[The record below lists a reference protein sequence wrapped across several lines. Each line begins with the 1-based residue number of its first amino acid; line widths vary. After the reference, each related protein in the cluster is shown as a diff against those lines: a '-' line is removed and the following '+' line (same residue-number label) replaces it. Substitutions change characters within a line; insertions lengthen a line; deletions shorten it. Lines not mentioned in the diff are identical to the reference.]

1 MFTTL
6 TSDSAADDLSDQ
18 PSLPWLV
25 LDHTEPGLHL
35 TDQGLEMTSAW
46 SFPIGSTLNV
56 GISGLISGEADVYD
70 ELMVDLE
77 LLDSL
82 DDEEEE
88 AHTPDPVA
96 AAPSPAN
103 RKAAVQAIGIVIS
116 CVPSQK
122 EGAYQLTIYFLD
134 HLANMIIHQDQ
145 AACDFVD
152 EPSAAGLLPL
162 QPPKLVPGKITH
174 GPASGLFGLSQE
186 TAPAAN
192 GSSSYG
198 LGVMPFFLGA

>member
-6 TSDSAADDLSDQ
+6 TSDSAAGDLSDQ
-18 PSLPWLV
+18 PSMPWLV

-46 SFPIGSTLNV
+46 SFPVGSTLNV
-56 GISGLISGEADVYD
+56 GISGLVPGEADSYD
-70 ELMVDLE
+70 DLLIDLE
-77 LLDSL
+77 VLDSL
-82 DDEEEE
+82 DDQEET
-88 AHTPDPVA
+88 AAAAPDPVA
-96 AAPSPAN
+96 VP

-116 CVPSQK
+116 CVPSPK

-162 QPPKLVPGKITH
+162 QPPKLIPGKITH
-174 GPASGLFGLSQE
+174 GPASGLFGISPE
-186 TAPAAN
+186 KSAPAAAM
-192 GSSSYG
+192 GA
-198 LGVMPFFLGA
+198 MPFFLGA